1 MKRSLTG
8 SSGGAASKNPLM
20 KARYADLAWDLE
32 KAIANIQ
39 PNYQCALMA
48 VDGHVEVTVRAEVPP
63 RR

>member
-1 MKRSLTG
+1 M
-8 SSGGAASKNPLM
+8 P
-20 KARYADLAWDLE
+20 DLAWDLE

-48 VDGHVEVTVRAEVPP
+48 VDGHVEATVRTAVPS